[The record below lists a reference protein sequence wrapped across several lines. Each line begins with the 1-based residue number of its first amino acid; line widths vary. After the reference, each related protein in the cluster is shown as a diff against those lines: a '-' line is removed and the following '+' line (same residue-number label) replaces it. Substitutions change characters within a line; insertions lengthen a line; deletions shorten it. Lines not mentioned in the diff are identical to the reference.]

1 MFRRFPHD
9 VRAQCALLLLLLAC
23 TMLSPA
29 SGHATTSS
37 EAAILH
43 EKISGLQSLQPE
55 SFEWQLLALDIA
67 RILKAMPASIERSRA
82 VRVFR
87 PQVESFV
94 RKDVRA
100 AADRRIRANTEAWV
114 QRVGKLLAAEGLE
127 MHTRARQDKGVR
139 IASVEYSQMRQT
151 LAKKLKAETG
161 LSDSARLAGFD
172 QLEFVNSATQQSW
185 RFPLEGGRYVH
196 SQVLHEAAI
205 EWGLDEL

>member
-1 MFRRFPHD
+1 MPCRFPLD
-9 VRAQCALLLLLLAC
+9 LRALGALLLLAC
-23 TMLSPA
+23 TMLMPA
-29 SGHATTSS
+29 GGHATSA

-43 EKISGLQSLQPE
+43 EKISALQSLQPE

-67 RILKAMPASIERSRA
+67 RMLKAMPASSERSSA
-82 VRVFR
+82 VREFR

-94 RKDVRA
+94 RKDARA
-100 AADRRIRANTEAWV
+100 AADRRIRATTEAWV

-127 MHTRARQDKGVR
+127 MHTRARQDKGLR
-139 IASVEYSQMRQT
+139 IASVDYLQMRQT
-151 LAKKLKAETG
+151 LAKKLEAETG

-185 RFPLEGGRYVH
+185 RFPLEGGSYVR
-196 SQVLHEAAI
+196 SQVLREAAI